1 MAVWIAELDHLLPP
15 GKVVEL
21 TNNTSFG
28 DVLPMILLVLSLVIK
43 PFIVV
48 AIFGTALFVSK
59 IIMRYIPD
67 GRIKKFLLTNDS
79 K

>member
-1 MAVWIAELDHLLPP
+1 
-15 GKVVEL
+15 
-21 TNNTSFG
+21 
-28 DVLPMILLVLSLVIK
+28 MILLVLSLVIK

-48 AIFGTALFVSK
+48 AIFGTAFFVSK
-59 IIMRYIPD
+59 IIMRFIPD